1 MGRGL
6 DGGKKVRGAGPFDL
20 GASLEQR
27 GSLIREVSSDG
38 SSTGL
43 EIPRQLTSLLSQ
55 HEQPVLVHCGQG
67 WNKEWYSRMY
77 FRYALPPK
85 DSL

>member
-1 MGRGL
+1 MGRGV

-27 GSLIREVSSDG
+27 GFLIREVSSDG

-43 EIPRQLTSLLSQ
+43 EIPRQLTSLLTQ
-55 HEQPVLVHCGQG
+55 HEQPVLVHCRKD
-67 WNKEWYSRMY
+67 WNMEWYFRMY
-77 FRYALPPK
+77 FRYARPPQ